1 MPKGR
6 ILLIDD
12 DPDFLEMHSTILK
25 NHGYEILTATSSKE
39 GLERVRT
46 EMPDLIILDL
56 IMEKHDA
63 GFAFSKTLKT
73 DPLFKKIPI
82 IMVTSV
88 AQVTGY
94 SFSMKE
100 DGYWMKTD
108 EFLEKPVE
116 PQKLIETVERLLKG
130 TQEQE

>member
-1 MPKGR
+1 MIPKGR

-116 PQKLIETVERLLKG
+116 PQKLIETVE
-130 TQEQE
+130 